1 MRRSQR
7 LRRMR
12 NRFYK
17 RNVVAPPLPLI
28 HLIAKSE
35 KHLCSLKVS
44 EVNPLVLIS
53 GEVLRIQSLL
63 AGSQVAAVLQQQRS
77 GERSETF
84 SREPIGRFI
93 SPLRAFA
100 YRKV

>member
-1 MRRSQR
+1 MRRLQR

-35 KHLCSLKVS
+35 KHLCSVKVS

-53 GEVLRIQSLL
+53 GEVLRIQLLL
-63 AGSQVAAVLQQQRS
+63 AGSQLLLFSS
-77 GERSETF
+77 GNEVVRGVRLSLGN
-84 SREPIGRFI
+84 R
-93 SPLRAFA
+93 LAD
-100 YRKV
+100 